1 VKTTIKFKRYIRS
14 DPFQRKEISF
24 YSSGAKSWFLNG
36 DYHREDG
43 PACEYSD
50 GAKYW
55 WLNGNKFLSE
65 KNYWKAIEKYKK
77 KNKTNK

>member
-1 VKTTIKFKRYIRS
+1 MKTNIYFKRYIRS
-14 DPFQRKEISF
+14 DPFQRKDLYF

-36 DYHREDG
+36 KLHREDG
-43 PACEYSD
+43 PASERSN
-50 GAKYW
+50 GAKHW
-55 WLNGNKFLSE
+55 WLNNNNFSE